1 MSASFS
7 TAWLLATLLCCPA
20 SLWAQAAAKPA
31 APAPGKITSFGD
43 AKAGGKLLTR
53 NELRECLKEQTALGE
68 RRPKV
73 EAERDAVQR
82 ELDEMKQLD
91 QALKADAA
99 AVEAIKGSVASLN
112 ERNQELSRKIAD
124 FNERVAKSQESPR
137 SGPTA
142 ERQRANFETERVTL
156 DKSAQELNAERSA
169 FTLKAEQTLKVYNA
183 RVIARDKAAGEWNAK
198 NAQSAKVVQAYE
210 TDRETWAADCSG
222 RPYREDDEIAIKS
235 GK

>member
-1 MSASFS
+1 MSAPLPTVWL
-7 TAWLLATLLCCPA
+7 TAILLCCPA
-20 SLWAQAAAKPA
+20 TLWAQTATKPA
-31 APAPGKITSFGD
+31 TPSQGKISSFGD

-53 NELRECLKEQTALGE
+53 NELRECLKEQAALAE

-82 ELDEMKQLD
+82 ELDEIKQLD
-91 QALKADAA
+91 EALKTDAA
-99 AVEAIKGSVASLN
+99 AVESIKVTVASLN

-124 FNERVAKSQESPR
+124 FNERMTKFQESPR

-142 ERQRANFETERVTL
+142 ERQRTNFETEKVAL
-156 DKSAQELNAERSA
+156 DKSAQELTAERAA
-169 FTLKAEQTLKVYNA
+169 FTPKAEQTLKVHTA
-183 RVIARDKAAGEWNAK
+183 RVTARDKAAGEWNAK
-198 NAQSAKVVQAYE
+198 NAQAAKLAQAYE
-210 TDRETWAADCSG
+210 TDREIWTADCAG

>member
-1 MSASFS
+1 MSVPLP
-7 TAWLLATLLCCPA
+7 TVWLTATLLCVPA
-20 SLWAQAAAKPA
+20 TLWAQAAAKPA
-31 APAPGKITSFGD
+31 APAQGKISSFGD

-53 NELRECLKEQTALGE
+53 NELRECLKDQAALAE

-82 ELDEMKQLD
+82 ELDEIKQLD
-91 QALKADAA
+91 EALKADAA
-99 AVEAIKGSVASLN
+99 AVESIKVTLAGLN

-124 FNERVAKSQESPR
+124 FNERMSKFQESSR

-142 ERQRANFETERVTL
+142 ERQRSNLETEKVAL
-156 DKSAQELNAERSA
+156 DKSAQELAAERTA
-169 FTLKAEQTLKVYNA
+169 FTSKAEQTLKVYNA
-183 RVIARDKAAGEWNAK
+183 RVTARDKAAGEWNAK
-198 NAQSAKVVQAYE
+198 NAQSTKVVQTYE
-210 TDRETWAADCSG
+210 TDREAWAADCAG